1 MGDMENLNQEIKS
14 IQGVRRLIDIVG
26 ILAGVTSL
34 VFPSIYGILFQPTES
49 FVTPALI
56 LTVTFTLT
64 FTLLPVA
71 INYMVLS
78 IALRFRSRDLKKIVA
93 PGSEELLAPYL
104 VKIAKHRTVLLT
116 IGWVLTART
125 IYELLGPAFNILRL
139 DSLDPAYAES
149 ILPAMLVGMAGV
161 AVQGAF
167 FAAAQF
173 GLARFL
179 KNQGQRLAEVKPE
192 IPAN

>member
-1 MGDMENLNQEIKS
+1 MENLNQEIKS
-14 IQGVRRLIDIVG
+14 IQGVRRLIDVVG

-34 VFPSIYGILFQPTES
+34 VFPSVYGILFHPTES
-49 FVTPALI
+49 FVTPTII
-56 LTVTFTLT
+56 LTVTFTL
-64 FTLLPVA
+64 LPAA

-93 PGSEELLAPYL
+93 TGSEELLASYL

-125 IYELLGPAFNILRL
+125 IYEVLGPAFNILRL
-139 DSLDPAYAES
+139 DSLDPAYAEN
-149 ILPAMLVGMAGV
+149 ILPAMLVGMVGV

-179 KNQGQRLAEVKPE
+179 KNQGQRLTELKPE

>member
-34 VFPSIYGILFQPTES
+34 VFPSVYGILFHPTES
-49 FVTPALI
+49 FVTPTII
-56 LTVTFTLT
+56 LTVTFTL
-64 FTLLPVA
+64 LPAA

-93 PGSEELLAPYL
+93 TGSEELLAPYL

-116 IGWVLTART
+116 IGWVLTARAV
-125 IYELLGPAFNILRL
+125 YEVLGPVFNILRL
-139 DSLDPAYAES
+139 DSLDPAYAEN
-149 ILPAMLVGMAGV
+149 ILPAMLVGMVGV

-179 KNQGQRLAEVKPE
+179 KNQGQRLTELRPE